1 VKKYFICNQMPILFE
16 GTAKKYERFMANNEH
31 LNGCDVSP
39 ADYSTAVAAGV
50 EEQRSQ
56 DKRKAILKIA
66 DHDKQLQMIFDCL
79 AKLQLNG
86 IDISTEV
93 SSFLG
98 KRSQVK

>member
-1 VKKYFICNQMPILFE
+1 VKKYWIYE
-16 GTAKKYERFMANNEH
+16 GTPVELKGTEAEH
-31 LNGCDVSP
+31 LHFLTNNGHLAGCEVSA
-39 ADYSTAVAAGV
+39 ADYAAAQAAVDAANK
-50 EEQRSQ
+50 SQ
-56 DKRKAILKIA
+56 EKRVKILQIA

-86 IDISTEV
+86 VDISTEV